1 MKPLWKI
8 RSGKFAGWNYDGQLY
23 DAAGN
28 HVGYF
33 VKNIAVGCNGRVVGE
48 MYDEKF
54 IGYRLGIAYPSY
66 GAVGRYAG
74 LAIGRYADYAG
85 YSVGGWEDPHF

>member
-8 RSGKFAGWNYDGQLY
+8 SGKFAGWNYNGQLY
-23 DAAGN
+23 DESGN

-33 VKNIAVGCNGRVVGE
+33 NKDIAIGTDGMVVGE

-54 IGYRLGIAYPSY
+54 IGYKTNVSY
-66 GAVGRYAG
+66 SIYGVAAPYAPIAVGK
-74 LAIGRYADYAG
+74 YADYAG
-85 YSVGGWEDPHF
+85 YSIAGWEDPHF